1 MNKTTK
7 IIVSIAVT
15 VVLAASIVTISLFK
29 ESEPTTQQPSFSVP
43 STTLIYQPTETESWF
58 DWDAYINSLDL
69 STEPESSTV
78 NPSDPTATVPPTQNI
93 IISYVYPSDY
103 VPNTSQNQIP
113 QTTEPTTKKNT
124 AQMQDYKWDVVGET
138 ITITDYFG
146 SNMTPVI
153 PAEINGLPVTKIGYE
168 CFKGKSITSVYI
180 PNTVHVID
188 ISAFAECKKLQ
199 NVYFLGNDSSVE
211 IGPAAFRNCKNL
223 VKIGYR
229 AAVTDK
235 NPLPLA
241 TASIGENAFSGCT
254 SLMKL
259 TVPAEAT
266 VHLHAFTET
275 NENLTI
281 YCKQNSEA
289 QAAADAA
296 GITAICE

>member
-93 IISYVYPSDY
+93 IISYVYPNDY
-103 VPNTSQNQIP
+103 VPGTTQGQKP
-113 QTTEPTTKKNT
+113 ETTEKPTKNNT
-124 AQMQDYKWDVVGET
+124 VQMVDYKYT
-138 ITITDYFG
+138 ITGDSVTITSYFG
-146 SNMTPVI
+146 SNMSPVI
-153 PAEINGLPVTKIGYE
+153 PAEINGLPVSKIGYE
-168 CFKGKSITSVYI
+168 CFKGKPITSVYI
-180 PNTVHVID
+180 PSTVHVID

-199 NVYFLGNDSSVE
+199 KVYFLGDDSSVE
-211 IGPAAFRNCKNL
+211 ICPAAFRNCKNL
-223 VKIGYR
+223 VKIGYGI
-229 AAVTDK
+229 TSDK
-235 NPLPLA
+235 NVLPQA
-241 TASIGENAFSGCT
+241 TASIGANAFSGCT
-254 SLMKL
+254 ALMKL

-281 YCKQNSEA
+281 YCKQDSEA
-289 QAAADAA
+289 QAAASFA
-296 GITAICE
+296 GIKVVCE